1 MFHLLQ
7 SSPPSLLDSF
17 PTVPPSLR
25 PSLPLSVYPSI
36 VPESMR
42 NKVSADDHQECLLL
56 GWGAREMWGAMRMGD
71 MLPMVG
77 KRSSRLMLWKQ
88 LYHKLTR
95 KEYCSRN
102 LFFSKCP
109 ALLPESSLE
118 LDFPCFPH
126 SQQIFYR
133 PHPSSSLLILPPP
146 SAAHTTS
153 DLIIPQLQPQAP
165 PLGMLVIHNCQK
177 LSPVCLV

>member
-1 MFHLLQ
+1 M
-7 SSPPSLLDSF
+7 
-17 PTVPPSLR
+17 
-25 PSLPLSVYPSI
+25 
-36 VPESMR
+36 
-42 NKVSADDHQECLLL
+42 
-56 GWGAREMWGAMRMGD
+56 
-71 MLPMVG
+71 
-77 KRSSRLMLWKQ
+77 
-88 LYHKLTR
+88 YHKLTR

-177 LSPVCLV
+177 LSPVCPVWASSAYVIHLLLHHGPAWPLQASRTPSPCMTHQGLSLKSEKIDHMVVMCRFG